1 MRPRAA
7 LLCVPAVLS
16 ALALAGCGERDEDE
30 PLREGLDAKVNE
42 VVYTVFI
49 TRELNIRDVEDRAY
63 YSGPEAPRGSALYGV
78 FLQACNQADS
88 FRETVR
94 DFRIVDAQGI
104 EFEPEPVPA
113 SNLFAYRP
121 RNLQPGGCIPE
132 KGSIPADAATGGAM
146 LLFELPLGATENR
159 PLELEIK
166 GEGDEEIV
174 ELDI

>member
-7 LLCVPAVLS
+7 LLALALLS
-16 ALALAGCGERDEDE
+16 ALVLGACGKGHEKGEV
-30 PLREGLDAKVNE
+30 LREGLDAKVNG

-49 TRELNIRDVEDRAY
+49 TRELNVRDVEDRAY
-63 YSGPEAPRGSALYGV
+63 YSGPEAPPKSGLYGI

-88 FRETVR
+88 FRPAVS
-94 DFRIVDAQGI
+94 DFRVVDSQG
-104 EFEPEPVPA
+104 EVFKSQQVSKE
-113 SNLFAYRP
+113 NLFAYQP
-121 RNLQPGGCIPE
+121 RNLQPGGCIPA

-146 LLFELPLGATENR
+146 LLFQLPLAATENR

-166 GEGDEEIV
+166 GQGEEARV